1 MDREAVVQAI
11 RGLGTTRRFF
21 APEYAKLLQ
30 VAREAFYY
38 VFGKVTI
45 FPWFELGAMQCPV
58 DYMAYMECVL
68 LKRPRII
75 IETGTASGCGALFWG
90 ELLQRIH
97 GDTNWAVITIEIDH
111 RQISAPI
118 DKINNIRSIIGS
130 SVDPRVFADVK
141 GLLDLWKIGPIM
153 VTLDSDH
160 SAEHVAREMA
170 LYADLVTP
178 GQYLLVQDTFFGLYW
193 GGNLTGEQQK
203 DLFDGKPGAIPFDYI
218 GCPLAAVEGFLSID
232 DRFTIDMHPQRWV
245 FSQCPFGFLL
255 RKP

>member
-1 MDREAVVQAI
+1 MDPEAVVQAI
-11 RGLGTTRRFF
+11 RGLGNTRRFL
-21 APEYAKLLQ
+21 APEYAQLLK

-45 FPWFELGAMQCPV
+45 FPWFELGSMQCPV
-58 DYMAYMECVL
+58 DYLAYMECVL
-68 LKRPRII
+68 LKRPRVIV
-75 IETGTASGCGALFWG
+75 ETGTASGCGALFWA
-90 ELLQRIH
+90 EILRRVH
-97 GDTNWAVITIEIDH
+97 GDDNFLVITIEVDK
-111 RQISAPI
+111 RQLSAPI
-118 DKINNIRSIIGS
+118 EKEPNIISLIGS
-130 SVDPRVFADVK
+130 SVDPAIFKQVQDLIYECGGRV
-141 GLLDLWKIGPIM
+141 M

-193 GGNLTGEQQK
+193 GGNLNGEQQK
-203 DLFDGKPGAIPFDYI
+203 DLFEGKPGATPLDYI

-232 DRFTIDMHPQRWV
+232 DRFKIDMHPQRWV

-255 RKP
+255 KEKA